1 MRLTGNEIGATL
13 YIQCDNNKT
22 KEMSMIKKLTTHGN
36 SMALVIEK
44 AVLDL
49 LRITPKTSLE
59 ISTDGKNI
67 VISPVRGAGREKT
80 FKSALEKVNKKHG
93 QTLKSLA

>member
-1 MRLTGNEIGATL
+1 
-13 YIQCDNNKT
+13 
-22 KEMSMIKKLTTHGN
+22 MIKKLTTHGN

-44 AVLDL
+44 AILDL
-49 LRITPKTSLE
+49 LDITPKTSLE

-67 VISPVRGAGREKT
+67 VISPIHGAGHEKA

-93 QTLKSLA
+93 HTLKALA

>member
-1 MRLTGNEIGATL
+1 
-13 YIQCDNNKT
+13 
-22 KEMSMIKKLTTHGN
+22 MIKKLTAHGN

-49 LRITPKTSLE
+49 LRITPKTPLE

-67 VISPVRGAGREKT
+67 VISPVNSLGRAT
-80 FKSALEKVNKKHG
+80 AFKSAIDKINNKHG
-93 QTLKSLA
+93 KTLKALA

>member
-1 MRLTGNEIGATL
+1 
-13 YIQCDNNKT
+13 
-22 KEMSMIKKLTTHGN
+22 MIKKLTTHGN

-49 LRITPKTSLE
+49 LRITPQTSLE

-67 VISPVRGAGREKT
+67 VISPVHGTGREKT
-80 FKSALEKVNKKHG
+80 FKSALEKVNKKHS
-93 QTLKSLA
+93 QTLKALA

>member
-1 MRLTGNEIGATL
+1 
-13 YIQCDNNKT
+13 
-22 KEMSMIKKLTTHGN
+22 MIKKLTTHGN

-44 AVLDL
+44 AILDL
-49 LRITPKTSLE
+49 LHITPKTSLE

-67 VISPVRGAGREKT
+67 VISPIHGAGHKKT

-93 QTLKSLA
+93 KTLKALA

>member
-1 MRLTGNEIGATL
+1 
-13 YIQCDNNKT
+13 
-22 KEMSMIKKLTTHGN
+22 MIKKLTTHGN

-44 AVLDL
+44 AILDL
-49 LRITPKTSLE
+49 LHITPKTSLE

-67 VISPVRGAGREKT
+67 VISPIRGAGHEKV

-93 QTLKSLA
+93 KTLKALA

>member
-1 MRLTGNEIGATL
+1 
-13 YIQCDNNKT
+13 
-22 KEMSMIKKLTTHGN
+22 MIKKLTTHGN

-44 AVLDL
+44 AILDL
-49 LRITPKTSLE
+49 LHITPKTSLE

-67 VISPVRGAGREKT
+67 VISPVHGNGREKA

-93 QTLKSLA
+93 QTLKALA